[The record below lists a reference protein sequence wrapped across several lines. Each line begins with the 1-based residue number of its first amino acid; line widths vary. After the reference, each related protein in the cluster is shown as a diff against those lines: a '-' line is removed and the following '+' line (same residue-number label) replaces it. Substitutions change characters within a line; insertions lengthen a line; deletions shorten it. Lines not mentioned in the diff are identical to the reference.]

1 MPTEQPTPDG
11 RRPDPERP
19 VLPGSPRPNE
29 SPMTPQPALP
39 GAGGAPVPSRTAGPV
54 AVVMAGGLGTRMRST
69 LPKVLHPLCGR
80 PMLAYVVEAARA
92 ATGRDPIV
100 VTSPATAAVRDA
112 FPTGITFALQERP
125 DGSGDAVRA
134 ALAAVPADAVE
145 VVVLNGDIPLVE
157 AGLVTGVLERRR
169 AADAAIALVSFEA
182 WEPGALGR
190 VIRTP
195 DGDQV
200 ARLVEAND
208 ATPDELAVS
217 EVNAGLYAFDAAWL
231 RAAIER
237 LTPSPATGEYYVT
250 QLVDLAV
257 ADGLAVVAHEAP
269 DDGALDGINDRAQ
282 LAEATA
288 MLRER
293 INLAWLRAG
302 VTMHDPATAY
312 VDADVELAP
321 DVTLEPNV
329 ILRGRTRVGEGS
341 LIGAGSQLV
350 DSAVGPRCRVWASVL
365 ERATVEEGTTIGPF
379 SHLRPGSSIGPDVQL
394 GNFAEVKNSRL
405 ERGVKQHHM
414 SYLGDA
420 HVGEG
425 TNVGAGTI
433 TANYDGVRKHHTE
446 IGKGVFLGV
455 DTMLRAPV
463 TVGDGAKTGAGA
475 VVTRDVPAG
484 MLAVGVPARIREI
497 RPAAAEPVPAG
508 DARPAPEPGANDP
521 LTGSPATPDR

>member
-1 MPTEQPTPDG
+1 
-11 RRPDPERP
+11 
-19 VLPGSPRPNE
+19 
-29 SPMTPQPALP
+29 
-39 GAGGAPVPSRTAGPV
+39 
-54 AVVMAGGLGTRMRST
+54 
-69 LPKVLHPLCGR
+69 
-80 PMLAYVVEAARA
+80 MLAYVVEAARA

-112 FPTGITFALQERP
+112 FPAGVTFALQERP
-125 DGSGDAVRA
+125 NGSGDAVRA
-134 ALAAVPADAVE
+134 ALAAVPADATE

-157 AGLVTGVLERRR
+157 AGLVSGVLERRR
-169 AADAAIALVSFEA
+169 AVDAAVALVTFDA
-182 WEPGALGR
+182 WEPGVLGR

-195 DGDQV
+195 DGDRV
-200 ARLVEAND
+200 ARLVEAAD

-231 RAAIER
+231 RAAIKR
-237 LTPSPATGEYYVT
+237 LTPSPATGEYYIT
-250 QLVDLAV
+250 QLVGLAV
-257 ADGLAVVAHEAP
+257 ADGLPVVAHEAP

-282 LAEATA
+282 LAEANA

-293 INLAWLRAG
+293 TNLAWLRAG
-302 VTMHDPATAY
+302 VTMHDPTTAY

-341 LIGAGSQLV
+341 VIGAGSQLV
-350 DSAVGPRCRVWASVL
+350 DSVVGSRCRVWASIL
-365 ERATVEEGTTIGPF
+365 ESATVEEGTTIGPF

-405 ERGVKQHHM
+405 EAGVKAHHV

-433 TANYDGVRKHHTE
+433 TANYDGVRKHRTE

-463 TVGDGAKTGAGA
+463 TLGDGSRTGAGA

-484 MLAVGVPARIREI
+484 KLAVGIPARIREI
-497 RPAAAEPVPAG
+497 RRPAAEPAPG
-508 DARPAPEPGANDP
+508 EDARPAPQPGTSDP
-521 LTGSPATPDR
+521 SIGSPTTPDR

>member
-1 MPTEQPTPDG
+1 VTA
-11 RRPDPERP
+11 RR
-19 VLPGSPRPNE
+19 
-29 SPMTPQPALP
+29 AFP
-39 GAGGAPVPSRTAGPV
+39 GAGAAPVPARAAGPV
-54 AVVMAGGLGTRMRST
+54 AVVLAGGLGTRMRSSV
-69 LPKVLHPLCGR
+69 PKLLHPLCGR
-80 PMLAYVVEAARA
+80 PMLAYVVDAARTS
-92 ATGRDPIV
+92 TGCDPIV
-100 VTSPATAAVRDA
+100 VNSPATAAVRDA
-112 FPTGITFALQERP
+112 FPAGVTFALQERP

-134 ALAAVPADAVE
+134 ALAAVPANATE

-157 AGLVTGVLERRR
+157 ADLVSSVLERRR
-169 AADAAIALVSFEA
+169 AAGAAIALVSFEA

-190 VIRTP
+190 VVRTP
-195 DGDQV
+195 DGDRV
-200 ARLVEAND
+200 ARLVEAKD

-231 RAAIER
+231 RAAIGR
-237 LTPSPATGEYYVT
+237 LTPSPTTGEYYVT

-257 ADGLAVVAHEAP
+257 ADGLGVVAHEAP
-269 DDGALDGINDRAQ
+269 DDGSLDGINDRAQ

-293 INLAWLRAG
+293 INRAWLRAG

-329 ILRGRTRVGEGS
+329 ILQGRTRVGEGS
-341 LIGAGSQLV
+341 LIGAGSRLL
-350 DSAVGPRCRVWASVL
+350 DSTVGPRCRIVASVL
-365 ERATVEEGTTIGPF
+365 EQATVEAGTTIGPF
-379 SHLRPGSSIGPDVQL
+379 SHLRPGSSIGPDVEL

-405 ERGVKQHHM
+405 ERGVKQHHV

-420 HVGEG
+420 HVGAG

-433 TANYDGVRKHHTE
+433 TANYDGVTKHHTE
-446 IGKGVFLGV
+446 IGERVFLGV

-463 TVGDGAKTGAGA
+463 TLGDGARTGAGA

-497 RPAAAEPVPAG
+497 RRPAAEPAPAG
-508 DARPAPEPGANDP
+508 DTHPAPGPGPTDRP
-521 LTGSPATPDR
+521 LGSASTPGR

>member
-1 MPTEQPTPDG
+1 MIARRRAPGTAGAREATDG
-11 RRPDPERP
+11 R
-19 VLPGSPRPNE
+19 
-29 SPMTPQPALP
+29 
-39 GAGGAPVPSRTAGPV
+39 GAV
-54 AVVMAGGLGTRMRST
+54 AVIMAGGLGTRMRSSI
-69 LPKVLHPLCGR
+69 PKLLHPLCGR
-80 PMLAYVVEAARA
+80 PMLSYVVEAARA

-112 FPTGITFALQERP
+112 FPTGIAFALQERP

-134 ALAAVPADAVE
+134 ALLAVPADAAE
-145 VVVLNGDIPLVE
+145 IVVLNGDIPLVQADVV
-157 AGLVTGVLERRR
+157 AGLLERRR
-169 AADAAIALVSFEA
+169 SAGAAVALVSFDA

-190 VIRTP
+190 VILAP
-195 DGDQV
+195 EGDRV
-200 ARLVEAND
+200 ARLVEASD
-208 ATPDELAVS
+208 ASPDELAVS

-231 RAAIER
+231 RAAIAR
-237 LTPSPATGEYYVT
+237 LTPSPVTGEYYVT

-257 ADGLAVVAHEAP
+257 ADELAVVTHEVP
-269 DDGALDGINDRAQ
+269 DDGALDGINDRVQ

-302 VTMHDPATAY
+302 VTM
-312 VDADVELAP
+312 
-321 DVTLEPNV
+321 
-329 ILRGRTRVGEGS
+329 
-341 LIGAGSQLV
+341 QQV
-350 DSAVGPRCRVWASVL
+350 DSVVGPRCRIWASVL
-365 ERATVEEGTTIGPF
+365 EQASVEEGTTVGPF

-420 HVGEG
+420 HVGAG

-446 IGKGVFLGV
+446 IGERVFLGV

-463 TVGDGAKTGAGA
+463 TIGDGAKTGAGA

-484 MLAVGVPARIREI
+484 TLAVGVPARIREL
-497 RPAAAEPVPAG
+497 RPPVTAPEPAT
-508 DARPAPEPGANDP
+508 APEPGGDAQV
-521 LTGSPATPDR
+521 GSDGGPGASAARPPSIVDR

>member
-1 MPTEQPTPDG
+1 MSVQA
-11 RRPDPERP
+11 
-19 VLPGSPRPNE
+19 S
-29 SPMTPQPALP
+29 LP
-39 GAGGAPVPSRTAGPV
+39 GAKPILAGAGIGGPV
-54 AVVMAGGLGTRMRST
+54 AVVLAGGLGTRMRSVV
-69 LPKVLHPLCGR
+69 PKLLHPLCGR
-80 PMLAYVVEAARA
+80 PMLAYVLDAARA
-92 ATGRDPIV
+92 ATGRDPVV

-112 FPTGITFALQERP
+112 FPAGVVFALQERP

-134 ALAAVPADAVE
+134 ALAAVPADATE
-145 VVVLNGDIPLVE
+145 IAVLNGDIPLIQ
-157 AGLVTGVLERRR
+157 AGLVAGVLDARR
-169 AADAAIALVSFEA
+169 AAGAAIALVSFEA

-195 DGDQV
+195 DGERV
-200 ARLVEAND
+200 ARLVEARD
-208 ATPDELAVS
+208 ATPDELVAS
-217 EVNAGLYAFDAAWL
+217 EVNAGLYAFDACWL
-231 RAAIER
+231 RAAIAR

-257 ADGLAVVAHEAP
+257 ADGRAVVAHEAP
-269 DDGALDGINDRAQ
+269 DDGTLDGINDRAQ

-302 VTMHDPATAY
+302 VTMLDPATAY
-312 VDADVELAP
+312 VDAEVELAS

-341 LIGAGSQLV
+341 RIGAGSQIE
-350 DSAVGPRCRVWASVL
+350 DSDVGPRCRVWASVL

-420 HVGEG
+420 HVGAG

-433 TANYDGVRKHHTE
+433 TANYDGVNKHHTE
-446 IGKGVFLGV
+446 IGERVFLGV

-463 TVGDGAKTGAGA
+463 TIGDGAKTGAGA
-475 VVTRDVPAG
+475 VVTRDVPPG

-497 RPAAAEPVPAG
+497 RQPDAAPGPTPA
-508 DARPAPEPGANDP
+508 
-521 LTGSPATPDR
+521 SDR

>member
-1 MPTEQPTPDG
+1 VTSQ
-11 RRPDPERP
+11 R
-19 VLPGSPRPNE
+19 
-29 SPMTPQPALP
+29 ALE
-39 GAGGAPVPSRTAGPV
+39 GAGAPASPARPAGPV
-54 AVVMAGGLGTRMRST
+54 AVVLAGGLGTRMRSSV
-69 LPKVLHPLCGR
+69 PKLLHPLCGR
-80 PMLAYVVEAARA
+80 PMLAYVVDAARTS
-92 ATGRDPIV
+92 TGRDPIV

-112 FPTGITFALQERP
+112 FPAGVTFALQERP

-134 ALAAVPADAVE
+134 ALTAVPRDATE
-145 VVVLNGDIPLVE
+145 VVVLNGDIPLVG
-157 AGLVTGVLERRR
+157 AGLVLGLLERRR
-169 AADAAIALVSFEA
+169 AAGATIALVSFEA
-182 WEPGALGR
+182 WEPGELGR
-190 VIRTP
+190 VVRTP
-195 DGDQV
+195 DGDRV
-200 ARLVEAND
+200 ARLVEAKD
-208 ATPDELAVS
+208 ATPDERAIS
-217 EVNAGLYAFDAAWL
+217 EVNAGLYSFDAAWL
-231 RAAIER
+231 RAAIGR

-269 DDGALDGINDRAQ
+269 DDGSLDGINDRAQ

-302 VTMHDPATAY
+302 VTMQDPATAY

-329 ILRGRTRVGEGS
+329 ILEGHTRVGEGS
-341 LIGAGSQLV
+341 RIGAGSQLV
-350 DSAVGPRCRVWASVL
+350 NSEVGPRCTVWASIL
-365 ERATVEEGTTIGPF
+365 ESATVEAGTTIGPF
-379 SHLRPGSSIGPDVQL
+379 SHLRQGSSIGPGVEL

-405 ERGVKQHHM
+405 ERGVKQHHV

-420 HVGEG
+420 HVGAG

-433 TANYDGVRKHHTE
+433 TANYDGVTKHHTE
-446 IGKGVFLGV
+446 IGERVFLGV

-463 TVGDGAKTGAGA
+463 TLGDGSKTGAGA

-497 RPAAAEPVPAG
+497 RRPAAEPAPAEPAG
-508 DARPAPEPGANDP
+508 PAPEPDGNAAP
-521 LTGSPATPDR
+521 AGSPPTADR

>member
-1 MPTEQPTPDG
+1 
-11 RRPDPERP
+11 
-19 VLPGSPRPNE
+19 
-29 SPMTPQPALP
+29 
-39 GAGGAPVPSRTAGPV
+39 
-54 AVVMAGGLGTRMRST
+54 MAGGLGIRMRST
-69 LPKVLHPLCGR
+69 LPKLLHPLCGR

-112 FPTGITFALQERP
+112 FPTGVMFALQERP

-134 ALAAVPADAVE
+134 ALAAVPADVAE
-145 VVVLNGDIPLVE
+145 VVVLNGDIPLVRD
-157 AGLVTGVLERRR
+157 GLVRGVLERRR

-190 VIRTP
+190 VVRTP
-195 DGDQV
+195 DGDRV
-200 ARLVEAND
+200 ARLVEAKD

-250 QLVDLAV
+250 QLVEFAV
-257 ADGLAVVAHEAP
+257 ADRLAVVAHEAP
-269 DDGALDGINDRAQ
+269 DDGTLDGINDRAQ

-312 VDADVELAP
+312 IEADVELAP
-321 DVTLEPNV
+321 DVTIEPNV

-341 LIGAGSQLV
+341 LIGSGSQVV

-365 ERATVEEGTTIGPF
+365 EGATVEEGTTIGPF
-379 SHLRPGSSIGPDVQL
+379 SHLRAGSSIGPNVQL

-405 ERGVKQHHM
+405 ERGVKQHHV

-420 HVGEG
+420 HLGEG

-433 TANYDGVRKHHTE
+433 TANYDGVNKLHTE
-446 IGKGVFLGV
+446 IGTGVFLGV
-455 DTMLRAPV
+455 DTMLVAPV
-463 TVGDGAKTGAGA
+463 TLGDGSKTGAGA
-475 VVTRDVPAG
+475 VVTHDVPAG
-484 MLAVGVPARIREI
+484 TLAVGVPARIRAI
-497 RPAAAEPVPAG
+497 RRPAAERAPTG
-508 DARPAPEPGANDP
+508 DARAAPEPGANDR

>member
-1 MPTEQPTPDG
+1 M
-11 RRPDPERP
+11 
-19 VLPGSPRPNE
+19 
-29 SPMTPQPALP
+29 
-39 GAGGAPVPSRTAGPV
+39 
-54 AVVMAGGLGTRMRST
+54 
-69 LPKVLHPLCGR
+69 
-80 PMLAYVVEAARA
+80 
-92 ATGRDPIV
+92 
-100 VTSPATAAVRDA
+100 
-112 FPTGITFALQERP
+112 
-125 DGSGDAVRA
+125 
-134 ALAAVPADAVE
+134 PADVAE

-169 AADAAIALVSFEA
+169 RAGAAVALVSFEA

-190 VIRTP
+190 VILAP
-195 DGDQV
+195 DGDRV
-200 ARLVEAND
+200 ARLVEARD

-231 RAAIER
+231 RLAVER
-237 LTPSPATGEYYVT
+237 LTPSPATGEYYIT

-257 ADGLAVVAHEAP
+257 SDGLAVVTHEVP

-312 VDADVELAP
+312 IDADVDLAP

-329 ILRGRTRVGEGS
+329 ILRGRTRVEEGS
-341 LIGAGSQLV
+341 VIGAGSQLV
-350 DSAVGPRCRVWASVL
+350 DSLVGPRCRVWASVL
-365 ERATVEEGTTIGPF
+365 EQASVEEGTTIGPF
-379 SHLRPGSSIGPDVQL
+379 SHLRPGSSIGPNVQL
-394 GNFAEVKNSRL
+394 GNFAEVKSSRL

-420 HVGEG
+420 HVGAG

-446 IGKGVFLGV
+446 IGERVFLGV

-463 TVGDGAKTGAGA
+463 TIGDGAKTGAGA

-484 MLAVGVPARIREI
+484 MLAVGVPARIRELRSAVHRSGGGPCGGSGQCAGGGQRAGARRRRAGRSRGRPGSI
-497 RPAAAEPVPAG
+497 RRPAAVDRG
-508 DARPAPEPGANDP
+508 SLMDLARPARRHRHPYPAGRVLRRERDRARLDPAQPGRPARRRGEQRSAAGPGPAGRPRPLPGRRAARPDDP
-521 LTGSPATPDR
+521 RVLRLRLRRGQPRRRVCRAFSPASTPFARVPPPSRS